1 MLFRSGREFENSTSA
16 FVISHPIM
24 MGCCRQLASILEFP
38 SERLDLN
45 LVDESL
51 EIILHVTAGVHKAFP
66 RLFSV

>member
-1 MLFRSGREFENSTSA
+1 
-16 FVISHPIM
+16 M